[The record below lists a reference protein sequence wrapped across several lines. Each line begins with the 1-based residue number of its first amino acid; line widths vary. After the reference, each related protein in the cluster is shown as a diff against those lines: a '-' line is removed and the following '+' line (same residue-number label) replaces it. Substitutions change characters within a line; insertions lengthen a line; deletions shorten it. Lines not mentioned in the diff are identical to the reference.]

1 MGIAVLTD
9 DVRSELSRLGR
20 TDRIRKMKKWE
31 DKRSST
37 FSERTI

>member
-20 TDRIRKMKKWE
+20 TDRIRKMKKG
-31 DKRSST
+31 
-37 FSERTI
+37 RTKD